1 MVLAQ
6 LKIIVFSTW
15 LATVFSFSVFASDVE
30 VISVTGKGFSVD
42 RAEAVS
48 MALTEAVGK
57 VNPTAISAMNKLLSD
72 SRKTKTTT
80 DGQTSRDSLRIKELK
95 SSFSAATKG
104 VIKNWDIV
112 SESLASDRVYEV
124 IVSADVIRLKE
135 SKQMSRKRISV
146 VSSLEADQELNDILK
161 GAIEEGLTKSRKF
174 AVLQDNSSAEIRR
187 LISNIKTNGRV
198 EDFVRVQGPAAPE
211 VIAVVGL
218 GRLTDTGTR
227 LRGRVSVDVIH
238 YASGQV
244 KYQNSIPVL
253 LKKGD
258 VASAQRRLEVLG
270 LELSK
275 QLIAN
280 IYPPLVVG
288 WNGTSMTLGLGSG
301 FFAEG
306 DVVRIHE
313 SLGGLKDRYTGEF
326 LEENLRPKCEAVVKV
341 VTARVS
347 LAEPRGSCGAPF
359 VEGSLDGVAQINSR
373 MFVVT
378 RVDYGSGERES
389 FSTRSKISKSK
400 NPDFDGLFKTD

>member
-6 LKIIVFSTW
+6 LKITVFSTW
-15 LATVFSFSVFASDVE
+15 LATVLSFSVFASDVE

-72 SRKTKTTT
+72 TTKTKTTT

-146 VSSLEADQELNDILK
+146 VSSLEADQELNEILK
-161 GAIEEGLTKSRKF
+161 SAIEEGLTKSRKF

-187 LISNIKTNGRV
+187 FISNIKTNGRM
-198 EDFVRVQGPAAPE
+198 EDLVRVQGPAAPE
-211 VIAVVGL
+211 IIAVVGL

-227 LRGRVSVDVIH
+227 LRGRVSVEVIN
-238 YASGQV
+238 YASGQI

-258 VASAQRRLEVLG
+258 LASAHRRLVALG
-270 LELSK
+270 SELSK

-288 WNGTSMTLGLGSG
+288 WNGTSMTLGLGDG

-306 DVVRIHE
+306 DVVRVHE

-326 LEENLRPKCEAVVKV
+326 LEENLRPLCEAVITT
-341 VTARVS
+341 VTSRIS
-347 LAEPRGSCGAPF
+347 LAKPRGDCGSPF
-359 VEGSLDGVAQINSR
+359 TSHSLDELAELEAR

-378 RVDYGSGERES
+378 RISYDSFQSGSGL
-389 FSTRSKISKSK
+389 STSKSK
-400 NPDFDGLFKTD
+400 SNKNSDFDGLFKTD